1 MDQYSIIGF
10 ADQYI
15 ENQLNNLNL
24 RCGDNLKLNSKIS
37 GVLLALF
44 AISIVISA
52 ASAVDLVNNFNNGN
66 FGIDVASG
74 TNFTETVNVTANGI
88 ELVIFEN
95 SGNNSDDANSIIY
108 FKDSTADKKEINGFI
123 KDLES
128 NGNIVEENDRYV
140 VLKNTQN
147 SNGFDIE
154 NDFDSIFNFASS
166 IFSSDGLDISADGNS
181 FSLSDKGL
189 EIFDANGENVS
200 ITSDGISVSGG
211 ASFGNESVNVSS
223 EASSNIK
230 NSVYSIYLKNQGN
243 DKVIVISGNNLELLK
258 AMAETVS
265 FNEN

>member
-95 SGNNSDDANSIIY
+95 SGNNSDDAKRMS
-108 FKDSTADKKEINGFI
+108 
-123 KDLES
+123 
-128 NGNIVEENDRYV
+128 
-140 VLKNTQN
+140 
-147 SNGFDIE
+147 
-154 NDFDSIFNFASS
+154 
-166 IFSSDGLDISADGNS
+166 
-181 FSLSDKGL
+181 
-189 EIFDANGENVS
+189 
-200 ITSDGISVSGG
+200 
-211 ASFGNESVNVSS
+211 
-223 EASSNIK
+223 
-230 NSVYSIYLKNQGN
+230 
-243 DKVIVISGNNLELLK
+243 LLK
-258 AMAETVS
+258 H
-265 FNEN
+265 FYF